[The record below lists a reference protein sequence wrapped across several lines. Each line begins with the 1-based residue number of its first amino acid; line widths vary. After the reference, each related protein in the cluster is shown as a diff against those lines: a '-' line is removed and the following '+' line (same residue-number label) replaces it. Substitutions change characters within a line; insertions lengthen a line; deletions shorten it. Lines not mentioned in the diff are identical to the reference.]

1 MSLSYEPQTG
11 FPDSQDGCL
20 KYTVR
25 AARRFSLPDA
35 NEDALFIQNRE
46 QAGFLYLDVTSWN
59 MDTSRTYYVSCLMAE
74 HDGSGAPVW
83 ETVEKTSTP
92 ENSRF
97 ITKDG
102 RTYLAL
108 IGISTKSLKT
118 VVYYID
124 NIAVS
129 VADPD
134 KSEFEKCD
142 IMSGS
147 SMASPMVTAAVAVL
161 SAANPSL
168 NAKSIRSL
176 LMDCT
181 RESETL
187 ENACVAGGVL
197 DLSKAVVQASGLKLN
212 KTLANVRYG
221 KTLQLKATLTPANV
235 TNAKV
240 KWVSSNT
247 KYASVSADGKVTVK
261 KAGVGKQVKISAV
274 TKDGTKLKKT
284 CTVKIL
290 KALP

>member
-1 MSLSYEPQTG
+1 
-11 FPDSQDGCL
+11 
-20 KYTVR
+20 
-25 AARRFSLPDA
+25 
-35 NEDALFIQNRE
+35 
-46 QAGFLYLDVTSWN
+46 
-59 MDTSRTYYVSCLMAE
+59 
-74 HDGSGAPVW
+74 
-83 ETVEKTSTP
+83 
-92 ENSRF
+92 
-97 ITKDG
+97 
-102 RTYLAL
+102 
-108 IGISTKSLKT
+108 
-118 VVYYID
+118 
-124 NIAVS
+124 
-129 VADPD
+129 
-134 KSEFEKCD
+134 
-142 IMSGS
+142 
-147 SMASPMVTAAVAVL
+147 
-161 SAANPSL
+161 
-168 NAKSIRSL
+168 
-176 LMDCT
+176 MDCT

-187 ENACVAGGVL
+187 ENACVTGGVL